1 MTSGKGSAG
10 ETTCGESRRQ
20 PVLRAF
26 ASYYKPHWK
35 LFAAD
40 MFCALMIAAVDLLFP
55 MVSRYAMQNWLPVN
69 AYGVFFGVMAALV
82 LAYIIRAGFQYFVG
96 YWGHLLGVYME
107 VDMRRELFTH
117 LQTLSFRFYDQN
129 RTGSLM
135 SRVVNDLFEVV
146 ELAHHGPEDLF
157 ISAVTLIG
165 ALAMLTTIQWKLALV
180 VFLLVPLIVLFTVY
194 RRRKM
199 SAASAKVKERTAGIN
214 ADIESSISGARTAK
228 AFTNEAYEI
237 ERFEEGNGKYR
248 GAKREFYRQMGTFQA
263 GMDFLTSIMNVAV
276 IAFGGLLI
284 MGGSLNYIDLITF
297 TLYVGT
303 FLQPIRRLAAFVEQC
318 TTGMA
323 GFRRFRQL
331 MAVEPEITDAP
342 DAVELADVRGDI
354 EFRDVTFSYDEGVRV
369 LDHVSLHI
377 RAGET
382 LALVGPSGGGK
393 STLCHLI
400 PRFYETAA
408 GTITID
414 GKDIRGLTLASLRG
428 NIGIVQQE
436 VMLFAGTI
444 MENIRY
450 GRIGA
455 TDEEVVEA
463 AKRAEI
469 HEDILAMPDGYQ
481 TYVGER
487 GMMLSGGQKQR
498 VSIARIFLKNPRIL
512 LLDEA
517 TSALDTV
524 TEARIQAAFDELARG
539 RTTLVIAHRLST
551 VRGADEIAFIDH
563 EGIREI
569 GTHDELMRRD
579 GEYAALC
586 RAQHTLQSA
595 GMDIE

>member
-1 MTSGKGSAG
+1 MTTRAKAKSGGKERG
-10 ETTCGESRRQ
+10 Q

-35 LFAAD
+35 LFALD
-40 MFCALMIAAVDLLFP
+40 MFCALMIAAVDLVFP
-55 MVSRYAMQNWLPVN
+55 MVSRYAMQNWLPAN

-82 LAYIIRAGFQYFVG
+82 LAYVIRAGFQYFVG

-107 VDMRRELFTH
+107 VDMRRELFSH
-117 LQTLSFRFYDQN
+117 LQKLSFRFYDQN

-165 ALAMLTTIQWKLALV
+165 ALILLMTIEWRLALV

-194 RRRKM
+194 RRKKM
-199 SAASAKVKERTAGIN
+199 SAASARVKERTAGIN

-228 AFTNEAYEI
+228 AFTNEEYEI
-237 ERFEEGNGKYR
+237 ARFEVGNRQYR

-276 IAFGGLLI
+276 IAFGGALI
-284 MGGSLNYIDLITF
+284 MGGSLDYIDLITF
-297 TLYVGT
+297 TLYVSA
-303 FLQPIRRLAAFVEQC
+303 FLQPIRRLSSFVEQY

-323 GFRRFRQL
+323 GFKRFRQL

-342 DAVELADVRGDI
+342 DAVELTDVQGDI
-354 EFRDVTFSYDEGVRV
+354 AFRDVSFSYDEGVRV
-369 LDHVSLHI
+369 LHHINLHI

-400 PRFYETAA
+400 PRFYETTA
-408 GTITID
+408 GSITID
-414 GKDIRGLTLASLRG
+414 GKDIRGLTLSSLRG

-450 GRIGA
+450 GRIDA

-498 VSIARIFLKNPRIL
+498 VSIARIFLKNPPIL
-512 LLDEA
+512 ILDEA

-524 TEARIQAAFDELARG
+524 TEARIQAAFNELARG

-569 GTHDELMRRD
+569 GTHDELMARG
-579 GEYAALC
+579 GEYAKLC
-586 RAQHTLQSA
+586 RAQDTLQSA
-595 GMDIE
+595 GLE

>member
-1 MTSGKGSAG
+1 MTNTTEKTN
-10 ETTCGESRRQ
+10 ETNLKQ

-26 ASYYKPHWK
+26 VSYYKPHWK
-35 LFAAD
+35 LFALD

-117 LQTLSFRFYDQN
+117 LQKLSFRFYDQN

-165 ALAMLTTIQWKLALV
+165 ALIMLMTIQWKLALV
-180 VFLLVPLIVLFTVY
+180 VFLLVPLIILFTIF
-194 RRRKM
+194 RRKRM

-228 AFTNEAYEI
+228 AFTNETYEI
-237 ERFEEGNGKYR
+237 ERFEKGNGTYR
-248 GAKREFYRQMGTFQA
+248 EAKREFYRQMGTFQA

-284 MGGSLNYIDLITF
+284 MGGSLDYIDLITF

-303 FLQPIRRLAAFVEQC
+303 FLQPIRRLAAFVEQY

-323 GFRRFRQL
+323 GFKRFRQL
-331 MAVEPEITDAP
+331 MAVEPDITDAP
-342 DAVELADVRGDI
+342 DARPLGSVRGDI
-354 EFRDVTFSYDEGVRV
+354 AFRDVTFSYDEGVRV
-369 LDHVSLHI
+369 LDHVNLHI

-400 PRFYETAA
+400 PRFYEATA
-408 GTITID
+408 GSITID
-414 GKDIRGLTLASLRG
+414 GKDIRRVTLASLRG
-428 NIGIVQQE
+428 SIGIVQQE

-450 GRIGA
+450 GRITA
-455 TDEEVVEA
+455 TDEEVIEA

-498 VSIARIFLKNPRIL
+498 VSIARIFLKNPPIL

-524 TEARIQAAFDELARG
+524 TEARIQEAFDELARG

-551 VRGADEIAFIDH
+551 VRGADKIAFIDH
-563 EGIREI
+563 EGIREM
-569 GTHDELMRRD
+569 GTHDELMRKN

-586 RAQHTLQSA
+586 KAQQTLQSA
-595 GMDIE
+595 GME

>member
-1 MTSGKGSAG
+1 MANATEKTN
-10 ETTCGESRRQ
+10 ETNLKQ

-35 LFAAD
+35 LFVLD

-117 LQTLSFRFYDQN
+117 LQKLSFRFYDQN

-165 ALAMLTTIQWKLALV
+165 ALIMLMTIQWKLALV
-180 VFLLVPLIVLFTVY
+180 VFLLVPLIILFTIF
-194 RRRKM
+194 RRKRM

-228 AFTNEAYEI
+228 AFTNETYEI
-237 ERFEEGNGKYR
+237 ERFEKGNGTYR
-248 GAKREFYRQMGTFQA
+248 EAKREFYRQMGTFQA

-284 MGGSLNYIDLITF
+284 MGGSLDYIDLITF

-303 FLQPIRRLAAFVEQC
+303 FLQPIRRLAAFVEQY

-323 GFRRFRQL
+323 GFKRFRQL
-331 MAVEPEITDAP
+331 MAVEPDITDAP
-342 DAVELADVRGDI
+342 DARPLGSVRGDI
-354 EFRDVTFSYDEGVRV
+354 AFRDVTFSYDEGVRV
-369 LDHVSLHI
+369 LDHVNLHI

-400 PRFYETAA
+400 PRFYEATA
-408 GTITID
+408 GSITID
-414 GKDIRGLTLASLRG
+414 GKDIRRVTLASLRG
-428 NIGIVQQE
+428 SIGIVQQE

-450 GRIGA
+450 GRITA
-455 TDEEVVEA
+455 TDEEVIEA

-498 VSIARIFLKNPRIL
+498 VSIARIFLKNPPIL

-551 VRGADEIAFIDH
+551 VRGADKIAFIDH
-563 EGIREI
+563 EGIREM
-569 GTHDELMRRD
+569 GTHDELMRKN

-586 RAQHTLQSA
+586 KAQQTLQSA
-595 GMDIE
+595 GME